1 MASHRI
7 PVVTQ
12 PPGSRIGQYDLIAL
26 IGKGGMGEVYSARDR
41 RLGRQVAIKI
51 LPPEFTSDPDR
62 VQRFTREARVLAT
75 LNHPAIATIHG
86 LEDADGVSAIVM
98 ELVEGQTLAERIQ
111 RGPMTVSGALAF
123 ANQLADALDAAH
135 DKGVIHRDLKP
146 ANIKVTP
153 AGAIKVLDFGL
164 AKSDAGARSASEA
177 VRTGDAVHV
186 TGLPTINETAP
197 GVLLG
202 TAAYM
207 SPEQARGQALDK
219 RTDIWAFGC
228 VLFEMLTGRSPFA
241 RDTVP
246 DTMAAVLE
254 HEPEWNAL
262 SANTPDIVVRA
273 LRACL
278 EKDPRRRLRDLGD
291 WALAAE
297 PTGQKAARPGV
308 RSWIPWAALVACV
321 GVGGLLL
328 ANRPVPSSVEPAL
341 PTRFDIPAGVALLES
356 GQFSI
361 SPDGRHLVFAGLGD
375 DRMIRLWIRS
385 FDAPE
390 VRPLIGT
397 EAEVAQVIPPVFWSP
412 DSQFIAFYADGKIMK
427 VSRVGGTVPEVV
439 CQVPSTAVGGSWN
452 ERGDIIAGNA
462 AGGLTR
468 CSAAGGP
475 SSTITAVNETG
486 PGPVDHL
493 LPSFLPDGRHFIYFQ
508 AWRGDPSRSGIYLG
522 DLELPPDKQPQER
535 LQATGFGGVFVGGDG
550 DAGHLLFV
558 RDAMLLA
565 APFDGRRLAFTGE
578 PQAVANALGAFRDTA
593 FFSASPTTVVYRG
606 VASDTQLTWLDRQGK
621 ILGHAGDPGPFTR
634 LALSPD
640 GTRAIVVRENRL
652 NRYDQDLWT
661 HDLVRNTA
669 TRFTSDL
676 PSESAPAWSPDGAE
690 VWYAGGTGGGDV
702 HRKLSNGTGAASVVL
717 SAKNAPLVNPA
728 TTSLSMSA
736 WANGQALVF
745 TATSR
750 TGTRQDLWI
759 LPPGP
764 EAKPVPLIE
773 QEFDQ
778 TDGQLSRDGR
788 WLAYVSNES
797 GANEVFVR
805 SVSAGSAGLPV
816 LGSSV
821 VVSRGGGQEPRWRG
835 DSRELLYQT
844 LTGAIMAVPIAS
856 GSVGTPIELMR
867 LPGILPDWGLSP
879 DGQRL
884 LVAIPTKPTAA
895 TQFSVV
901 LNWRTLLR

>member
-1 MASHRI
+1 MAL
-7 PVVTQ
+7 T
-12 PPGSRIGQYDLIAL
+12 PGSLIGHYEVVAL
-26 IGKGGMGEVYSARDR
+26 IGKGGMGEVYRARDS
-41 RLGRQVAIKI
+41 RLGRHVAIKV
-51 LPPEFTSDPDR
+51 LSHEFTSDPAR
-62 VQRFTREARVLAT
+62 VQRFEREARVLAAV
-75 LNHPAIATIHG
+75 NHPHIATIHG
-86 LEDADGVSAIVM
+86 VEDGEGLSALVM
-98 ELVEGQTLAERIQ
+98 ELVDGETLADQIV
-111 RGPMTVSGALAF
+111 RGPIPVLAALAL
-123 ANQLADALDAAH
+123 AAQIADALDAAH
-135 DKGVIHRDLKP
+135 ERAIVHRDLKP
-146 ANIKVTP
+146 SNIKVTS
-153 AGAIKVLDFGL
+153 AGVVKVLDFGL
-164 AKSDAGARSASEA
+164 AKGGQPDADGADAISDASR
-177 VRTGDAVHV
+177 V
-186 TGLPTINETAP
+186 THIAAIDETVP
-197 GVLLG
+197 GMLLG

-207 SPEQARGQALDK
+207 SPEQARGQAVDK

-228 VLFEMLTGRSPFA
+228 VLFEMLTGRSPFG
-241 RDTVP
+241 RRTVP
-246 DTMAAVLE
+246 DTIAAVIE
-254 HEPEWNAL
+254 HEPDWSTL
-262 SANTPDIVVRA
+262 PDSVPAGVARA
-273 LRACL
+273 LRSCL
-278 EKDPRRRLRDLGD
+278 EKDPRRRLRDFGD
-291 WALAAE
+291 WTLTTD
-297 PTGQKAARPGV
+297 PGGQKTPAPMR
-308 RSWIPWAALVACV
+308 RSWVPWAAALACCF
-321 GVGGLLL
+321 GTGAWLLL
-328 ANRPVPSSVEPAL
+328 SNDREEPAPAPL
-341 PTRFDIPAGVALLES
+341 IRFDVPAAVELSES
-356 GQFSI
+356 GQFSM
-361 SPDGRHLVFAGLGD
+361 SPDGRHLVFAGVGD

-452 ERGDIIAGNA
+452 TRGDILAGNA
-462 AGGLTR
+462 GGGLTR

-475 SSTITAVNETG
+475 SSTITAVNETE
-486 PGPVDHL
+486 PGRVDHL

-508 AWRGDPSRSGIYLG
+508 AWRGNPSRSGIYLG
-522 DLELPPDKQPQER
+522 DLDLPPDKQPQER
-535 LQATGFGGVFVGGDG
+535 LLATGFGGVFVGGDG

-558 RDAMLLA
+558 RDATLMA

-578 PQAVANALGAFRDTA
+578 PQAVANGLGAFRDTA

-621 ILGHAGDPGPFTR
+621 VLGPAGDPGPFTR

-669 TRFTSDL
+669 TRFTSDVL
-676 PSESAPAWSPDGAE
+676 SESAPAWSPDGAE
-690 VWYAGGTGGGDV
+690 VWYAGETGGGNV

-717 SAKNAPLVNPA
+717 SAKNPPQVNPA
-728 TTSLSMSA
+728 TTSLSLSA

-745 TATSR
+745 TATSS
-750 TGTRQDLWI
+750 TGTRQDLWM

-764 EAKPVPLIE
+764 EAKPIPLIE

-805 SVSAGSAGLPV
+805 SVSAGRSGFPV
-816 LGSSV
+816 LGSSI

-844 LTGAIMAVPIAS
+844 HTGAIMAAPIT
-856 GSVGTPIELMR
+856 GDSVGAAIELMR
-867 LPGILPDWGLSP
+867 LPGILPDWGISP

-884 LVAIPTKPTAA
+884 LVALPTKPSAA
-895 TQFSVV
+895 PQFSVV
-901 LNWRTLLR
+901 LNWRRLLR